1 MITLK
6 VCAFLG
12 NSFLRYCTL
21 LIKANFDWRKRQLSF
36 DSKNIMKNAHTVF

>member
-1 MITLK
+1 MINLK

-21 LIKANFDWRKRQLSF
+21 LIKANFDWRKGKLSS
-36 DSKNIMKNAHTVF
+36 DSNNFMKNAHAVF